1 MVRINLLPVRVSKKK
16 EAGQQQLI
24 LFALVLVFGI
34 IANYVW
40 VTSRTSELDT
50 RKKKLGTTQSEI
62 AQLDRIIGEVKNIKD
77 QQGQLREKLDVLGQ
91 LKAGR
96 TGPVH
101 MLDELATLTPKRLWL
116 LRLEERSGTVTF
128 TGSAS
133 SIDEVSEFMS
143 ALRGSTHFR
152 NVELGKTTAR
162 TDKGFRLV
170 DFTLSAGVVYALPAA
185 ATSAKPAGSAPA
197 GASPAPASPAPPAG
211 GR

>member
-40 VTSRTSELDT
+40 VSSRAGELDT
-50 RKKKLGTTQSEI
+50 MKKKLASTQAEI
-62 AQLDRIIGEVKNIKD
+62 AQLDRIIGEVKNIKE
-77 QQGQLREKLDVLGQ
+77 QQAQLREKLDVLGT

-96 TGPVH
+96 TGPVR

-116 LRLEERSGTVTF
+116 LKLEEKGGTITF

-133 SIDEVSEFMS
+133 SIDEVSEFMT
-143 ALRGSTHFR
+143 ALRGSTHFKG
-152 NVELGKTTAR
+152 VELGKTVAKTE
-162 TDKGFRLV
+162 KGFRLV
-170 DFTLSAGVVYALPAA
+170 DFTLTATVAYALPAP
-185 ATSAKPAGSAPA
+185 AKPAGAMAPV
-197 GASPAPASPAPPAG
+197 PPG
-211 GR
+211 GG

>member
-16 EAGQQQLI
+16 EAGQQQLV

-34 IANYVW
+34 IANYLW
-40 VTSRTSELDT
+40 AHSRGSELDS
-50 RKKKLGTTQSEI
+50 RKKKLSSTQSEI

-77 QQGQLREKLDVLGQ
+77 QQSQLREKLEVLGQ

-96 TGPVH
+96 TGPVR

-116 LRLEERSGTVTF
+116 TKLEEKGGVLTFSGT
-128 TGSAS
+128 AA

-143 ALRGSTHFR
+143 ALRASTNFK
-152 NVELGKTTAR
+152 NVELGKTSAKS
-162 TDKGFRLV
+162 TDKGYRLV
-170 DFTLSAGVVYALPAA
+170 DFTLSAGVGYAQ
-185 ATSAKPAGSAPA
+185 
-197 GASPAPASPAPPAG
+197 PAPSATPARGTPTRPG